1 MKSILYLFSLCIL
14 VAACWAANPDK
25 DDDEYQKAYQF
36 ILQERYSD
44 ALEHMRQVL
53 ENHPQSRWAD
63 DAQFWQSFALEK
75 TAQMLA
81 QQGTLKE
88 QEKKLKEAF
97 ESYEKLLHNYPDSK
111 WFDDARTNL
120 MQLSKELGAK
130 GYTEFPALAQD
141 SEGSEEEQIME
152 AAIQA
157 LQARGD
163 EESLNALLRLY
174 EKNPAPKIKEKIV
187 YVIGTF
193 DTPEARAKLTDI
205 AKNDADTQVRLQAI
219 FWLGQMGGDQS
230 LLALKDLALTETEP
244 KIQKKVIF
252 SIAQMSG
259 KASTDFLIDLAK
271 NGQSEES
278 RKMALFWLA
287 QKEPTL
293 EIFSLLRDTALND
306 PSQKIQERALFALS
320 EYNAPQSEELL
331 LQIARTHEKVELRKK
346 SIFWLTQKNESSKE
360 WADQLLDFIFN
371 DPSPEVQEHAVFNLT
386 QLDTNV
392 HGQLLEIARTHSNQ
406 EIREKAVFW
415 LGQIAD
421 SEQIISDLTA
431 IALNDTV
438 ESIQHKALFSL
449 AQSESDLAVDALIE
463 LSKNHPNLSIRK
475 KAVFWLGQ
483 SDDERAVQAI
493 EKILLQTEN

>member
-1 MKSILYLFSLCIL
+1 MKFKLFKLFMVVLATNCI
-14 VAACWAANPDK
+14 AANPDK
-25 DDDEYQKAYQF
+25 DDDAYKEAYQF
-36 ILQERYSD
+36 ILDERYNE
-44 ALEHMRQVL
+44 ALENMRKVM
-53 ENHPQSRWAD
+53 ETYPDSRWAD
-63 DAQFWQSFALEK
+63 DALFWHSFALEK

-81 QQGTLKE
+81 QQGTLQE

-97 ESYEKLLHNYPDSK
+97 ESYEKLLHHYPDSK

-130 GYTEFPALAQD
+130 GYAEFPALAQD
-141 SEGSEEEQIME
+141 SKGSEEEQIME

-157 LQARGD
+157 LQARGG

-174 EKNPAPKIKEKIV
+174 EKNPTPKIKEKIV

-193 DTPEARAKLTDI
+193 DTPEARTKLTDI
-205 AKNDADTQVRLQAI
+205 AKNDTNTQVRLQAI

-287 QKEPTL
+287 QKEPAR
-293 EIFSLLRDTALND
+293 EIFSLLRNTALND
-306 PSQKIQERALFALS
+306 PSPQVQERALFALS
-320 EYNAPQSEELL
+320 EYNAPQSQELL

-360 WADQLLDFIFN
+360 WADQLLDFVFN
-371 DPSPEVQEHAVFNLT
+371 DPSPQVQEHAVFNLT
-386 QLDTNV
+386 QLDTDV
-392 HGQLLEIARTHSNQ
+392 RGQLLEIAKTHPNQ

-421 SEQIISDLTA
+421 SEQIVSDLTD
-431 IALNDTV
+431 IALNDPV
-438 ESIQHKALFSL
+438 ESIQQKALFAL
-449 AQSESDLAVDALIE
+449 TQSESDLAVDALIE
-463 LSKNHPNLSIRK
+463 LSKNHPNLSTRK

-493 EKILLQTEN
+493 EEILFQTEN